1 MRPDRRGK
9 RRAVSEVV
17 AALLL
22 LSITVAVFGVFY
34 TYYVGGLSSSGKSV
48 AQGIADSARATGE
61 LMSLVDYQIQGRI
74 VTLYLYNY
82 GLQPITLNPPSEAF
96 LISGSAQQQAGS
108 FALVDGTS
116 GSSISTIK
124 TQELAELTLTFPNI
138 PASFYIEIVDSLG
151 KSYEFQLSTT

>member
-1 MRPDRRGK
+1 MRAWRKG

-22 LSITVAVFGVFY
+22 LSITVAAFGVFY
-34 TYYVGGLSSSGKSV
+34 TYYAGGLSSSGKSV
-48 AQGIADSARATGE
+48 AQGIADSAKATGE
-61 LMSLVDYQIQGRI
+61 LMSLVDYQVQGGT

-82 GLQPITLNPPSEAF
+82 GLQPITLNPPSQAF
-96 LISGSAQQQAGS
+96 LISGGAQQQAGS
-108 FALVDGTS
+108 FTLVDGSS

-124 TQELAELTLTFPNI
+124 TQELAELTLTFANV
-138 PASFYIEIVDSLG
+138 PASFYIDIVDGLG